1 MQKDQLIFQAIRQ
14 FNTTAQPQF
23 LEQFDTAALQQY
35 LDHLQAAQRRD
46 IRIACWTRRPTG
58 KLRMVS

>member
-1 MQKDQLIFQAIRQ
+1 MQKDQLIEAIRQ

-23 LEQFDTAALQQY
+23 LMQFDAPALQQY
-35 LDHLQAAQRRD
+35 LEHLQAAQRRD
-46 IRIACWTRRPTG
+46 IRIASWTRRPAG